1 VPSSETD
8 DSATPGEVDTS
19 SDVQDDTRARDD
31 DDGNATGDVRTP
43 EMSDDEG
50 GARGQ
55 KARHAYGDSKTPF
68 RPRAQ
73 GSLLERASPL
83 SGQLGRYDGGGA
95 RKDVLAGVTVAALA
109 IPSAMAYAELAG
121 VDPVNGLYAL
131 LLPTVAYALLGS
143 SRQAIIGPEGSLAA
157 LTAAA
162 VLGVAVAGS
171 PEAAELAAF
180 LALLTGGFFVLARIL
195 RLGWLA
201 DYFSRP
207 VLIGYLHGVA
217 VVLVVSQLGKLLGLS
232 VAATDP
238 LPQLAEIARELGDV
252 SGATVVV
259 GAVSLAAL
267 FALRSTVPMLPAA
280 LLVIVLAILAS
291 WLLDLAAEGVA
302 VVGDVPS
309 GLPGLA
315 LPTPPLGDALRVVPD
330 AAGLFLVCF
339 ADGIL
344 TTRAFAGK
352 HGQHVRVGQEVL
364 ALGAANAA
372 AGITSGIPIGV
383 SGSRTAVNDQMGA
396 RSQVAG
402 IVAAG
407 AVLLVLLFLTE
418 PIAYLPKAVLG
429 AVIVVAAL
437 GLVDLDAW
445 RALAATDRVEL
456 AIAAVT
462 GVLVV
467 LTGLLTAL
475 LFAVG
480 LSVIDAVRRSARPH
494 DAVLGWVERL
504 GRYADVSLH
513 PSARVTPGVVV
524 YRLDDRLFFANASY
538 FAGRVREALRGA
550 PTPPSWLVLDAEG
563 MTHVDST
570 GIEALAS
577 LIAELRSGGVDV
589 LVARL
594 KGPVHES
601 LEEAGIVEVLG
612 ADHLHGSVRDAVE
625 ACAAGPDRRGVDA
638 PDS

>member
-1 VPSSETD
+1 MTSDMD
-8 DSATPGEVDTS
+8 DQPEDPG
-19 SDVQDDTRARDD
+19 QRQA
-31 DDGNATGDVRTP
+31 
-43 EMSDDEG
+43 
-50 GARGQ
+50 Q
-55 KARHAYGDSKTPF
+55 QAYGEGDTPF
-68 RPRAQ
+68 LPREREP
-73 GSLLERASPL
+73 LLERAVPVSR
-83 SGQLGRYDGGGA
+83 QLARYRVGTA
-95 RKDVLAGVTVAALA
+95 RRDVLAGATVAALA

-131 LLPTVAYALLGS
+131 LLPAVAYALLGS

-162 VLGVAVAGS
+162 VLGLAVAGS
-171 PEAAELAAF
+171 PEAAELAA
-180 LALLTGGFFVLARIL
+180 LMALLTGGFFVLAFVFRV
-195 RLGWLA
+195 GWLA

-232 VAATDP
+232 VEATDP
-238 LPQLAEIARELGDV
+238 LPQLAEIVRELGDV
-252 SGATVVV
+252 SGTTMLV
-259 GAVSLAAL
+259 GALSLAAL
-267 FALRSTVPMLPAA
+267 LVLRSMLPGLPAA
-280 LLVIVLAILAS
+280 LIIVVAAIAVS
-291 WLLDLAAEGVA
+291 WLVDLAGHGVS
-302 VVGDVPS
+302 VVGDVPP

-315 LPTPPLGDALRVVPD
+315 LPTPPLADALRMVPD

-402 IVAAG
+402 LVAAG
-407 AVLLVLLFLTE
+407 AVALVLLFLTE

-445 RALAATDRVEL
+445 RALAAADRVEV

-462 GVLVV
+462 AALVV

-504 GRYADVSLH
+504 GRYADVSIH
-513 PSARVTPGVVV
+513 RSARLTPGVVV

-570 GIEALAS
+570 GADILAS
-577 LIAELRSGGVDV
+577 LVTDLRTGGVDV
-589 LVARL
+589 LIARL
-594 KGPVHES
+594 KGPV
-601 LEEAGIVEVLG
+601 LETLEDAGIVDLLG
-612 ADHLHGSVRDAVE
+612 ADHVHGSVR
-625 ACAAGPDRRGVDA
+625 AAVDA
-638 PDS
+638 CVADLESRDTDAPMA